1 MFCMGSLVES
11 KVFERQIKIFV
22 DSNHPVLSVER
33 KSYVRRNRILACSI
47 VEGFLPKATANIIE
61 QCLII
66 LFFPG
71 VNYWKLTVNG
81 VDKNKYFWVQEPR
94 ASHLNS

>member
-1 MFCMGSLVES
+1 MGSLVES
-11 KVFERQIKIFV
+11 KVFERQIKTLV

-33 KSYVRRNRILACSI
+33 KSYVS
-47 VEGFLPKATANIIE
+47 FLPKATANIIE

-71 VNYWKLTVNG
+71 VNYWKLTVDG
-81 VDKNKYFWVQEPR
+81 VDKNEYLLGTTENPEP
-94 ASHLNS
+94 HI